1 MDGTQVPSPRAG
13 RGSVGML
20 TVWPRRGRCRRDP
33 WWSDAGKPC
42 RHGRILKAPR
52 LGRVVAL
59 VTLLLVAATAT
70 HADAAAAERAKERA
84 AVLDRGVVEL
94 DAFER
99 SGVTLAR
106 NGSKDRR

>member
-1 MDGTQVPSPRAG
+1 
-13 RGSVGML
+13 ML

-33 WWSDAGKPC
+33 WWFDAGDLA
-42 RHGRILKAPR
+42 GTGASLR
-52 LGRVVAL
+52 LHASAALVAL

-70 HADAAAAERAKERA
+70 HADAAAAAERAKERA